1 MAVKKKKK
9 KDKVPLSED
18 VEKLGLTF
26 IAGGIVKGDSH
37 FGRKGLAFPQI
48 FTCYFIIYLR
58 TPKYSSKRNKNMSTE
73 M

>member
-1 MAVKKKKK
+1 MAVIKKKY
-9 KDKVPLSED
+9 KVPLSED

-37 FGRKGLAFPQI
+37 FGRKGLAFPKI
-48 FTCYFIIYLR
+48 FIGYFIIYLR
-58 TPKYSSKRNKNMSTE
+58 TPKYSSKRSRNMSTQ